1 MGWAIDSATIPPLP
15 TGRGSKRAGSVV
27 DRSEARRAG
36 ERQKSRGSVSNWM
49 AGDRRYPAWITL
61 ALILG
66 NFVVF
71 FNTVDPELSIREEV
85 AHDEGF
91 VPSRFFSGQGFPT
104 ILTHMFLHA
113 NLSHLLSNMIAL
125 LFLGYA
131 LERRIG
137 NLQFLGVYL
146 ACGVLAALAFG
157 LLNTASPVPSV
168 GASGAIF
175 GIMGTLTLLYP
186 LSFVFIFI
194 IPVPVVLVAIFY
206 AFTTISFIQM
216 GDAGP
221 VAHFAHLAGM
231 VTGMFIAFLMKP
243 EDALKGMAI
252 FVMVFVAI
260 VVAIQII

>member
-1 MGWAIDSATIPPLP
+1 MAT
-15 TGRGSKRAGSVV
+15 
-27 DRSEARRAG
+27 
-36 ERQKSRGSVSNWM
+36 
-49 AGDRRYPAWITL
+49 DRRYSAWITL
-61 ALILG
+61 VLILA
-66 NFVVF
+66 NFLVF
-71 FNTVDPELSIREEV
+71 FNTVDSESSIREDV
-85 AHDEGF
+85 ANGDGF
-91 VPSRFFSGQGFPT
+91 VPSRFFNGQGLPT
-104 ILTHMFLHA
+104 MLTHMFLHA

-137 NLQFLGVYL
+137 NLQFLGIYL
-146 ACGVLAALAFG
+146 TCGVLAALAFG
-157 LLNTASPVPSV
+157 LLDPSSSIPSV

-186 LSFVFIFI
+186 VSFVFIFI

-206 AFTTISFIQM
+206 ALTTISFIQM

-231 VTGMFIAFLMKP
+231 VSGMFVAFLMKP

-252 FVMVFVAI
+252 FVLVFAAI